1 MPGARITIDGL
12 WHCLCPS
19 VDAATLTRAVSRP
32 YHRPRLSRQRRPL
45 GAHRLLHTTTP
56 RGDDDSDRGS
66 HLAST
71 SSSSS
76 AREVPLRPESPPGDD
91 KATDNNI
98 GHEEPPLAAPPPPG
112 LDAPRPPPPPR
123 TTEPTTTA
131 TATATAP
138 WPLARP
144 KSLPQKNNNANNANK
159 TKKAPPAAQLAEPQ
173 NVERILKKPWPF
185 EVPAGVTAPD
195 VVEALRFT
203 RDQPK
208 PKWRAVTARLVE
220 HLLADQRVPPSTF
233 LYETLLMAQS
243 AREGS
248 AETVR
253 GLLQEMRT
261 KKIPWSSTAYHSALR
276 VRRCPNPNPEE
287 PSQEINMKYL
297 ARHSPFTPT
306 TWSGPTCCAR

>member
-32 YHRPRLSRQRRPL
+32 YHRPRLSRRRRPPL
-45 GAHRLLHTTTP
+45 GAHRLLHTTN
-56 RGDDDSDRGS
+56 
-66 HLAST
+66 
-71 SSSSS
+71 SS

-91 KATDNNI
+91 KADNSI
-98 GHEEPPLAAPPPPG
+98 GHEEPPL
-112 LDAPRPPPPPR
+112 DAPPPPPR
-123 TTEPTTTA
+123 TTEPTATA
-131 TATATAP
+131 TATATTTTP

-144 KSLPQKNNNANNANK
+144 KALPQNNNNNANNNK
-159 TKKAPPAAQLAEPQ
+159 KEAPPAAQLAEPQ

-276 VRRCPNPNPEE
+276 VRRV
-287 PSQEINMKYL
+287 
-297 ARHSPFTPT
+297 
-306 TWSGPTCCAR
+306 GPPKPKETFAGN

>member
-32 YHRPRLSRQRRPL
+32 YHRPRLSRRRRPL
-45 GAHRLLHTTTP
+45 GADRLLHTTTP

-71 SSSSS
+71 GTTK
-76 AREVPLRPESPPGDD
+76 EVPLLPESPPGDD
-91 KATDNNI
+91 KATNNNI

-112 LDAPRPPPPPR
+112 LDAPPPPPQ
-123 TTEPTTTA
+123 TTEPTATAAA
-131 TATATAP
+131 TATATTTP

-144 KSLPQKNNNANNANK
+144 KALPQSNNNNNNNK
-159 TKKAPPAAQLAEPQ
+159 NKKAPPAQLAEPQ

-276 VRRCPNPNPEE
+276 VRRFGPPKGT
-287 PSQEINMKYL
+287 SQEINIYFL
-297 ARHSPFTPT
+297 FARHSPFIPT